1 MRIILDANYK
11 RDNLSKIVAN
21 SKHLNDN
28 EQGMLRDVLN
38 IYEFLLDGTLGTW
51 KTKPVDI
58 EIQPEAKPYNAKPYP
73 VTQEHGAVS
82 YK

>member
-58 EIQPEAKPYNAKPYP
+58 ELQPGGNHYHAKPYP
-73 VTQEHGAVS
+73 VPQEH
-82 YK
+82 